1 MRTSSLQAA
10 PFGGD
15 PLQNGTLL
23 GWRWLAPL
31 QSKPLSGAQ
40 GIPPHTHTRP
50 PPPHHQH
57 QGPASDR
64 GKRSSVP
71 AIEWGDLPA
80 TGIVSSQPCR
90 GHPQRLQLPASIG
103 CPGWGAGSLTSL
115 SCLGLEHLAAYLL
128 LPSALLAGETEAGR
142 RPETCPRSPRTE
154 GGLELRSPPDL
165 GPPP

>member
-50 PPPHHQH
+50 PHPTTSTKDPQVIE
-57 QGPASDR
+57 ASDR
-64 GKRSSVP
+64 AFQRSNGVTFPQLALFLPNP
-71 AIEWGDLPA
+71 AG
-80 TGIVSSQPCR
+80 GI
-90 GHPQRLQLPASIG
+90 
-103 CPGWGAGSLTSL
+103 L
-115 SCLGLEHLAAYLL
+115 SACNF
-128 LPSALLAGETEAGR
+128 
-142 RPETCPRSPRTE
+142 RPP
-154 GGLELRSPPDL
+154 
-165 GPPP
+165 